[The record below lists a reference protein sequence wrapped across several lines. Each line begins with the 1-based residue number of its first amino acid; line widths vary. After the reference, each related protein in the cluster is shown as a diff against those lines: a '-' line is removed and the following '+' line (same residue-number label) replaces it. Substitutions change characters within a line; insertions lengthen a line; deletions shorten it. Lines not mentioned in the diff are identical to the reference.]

1 MALVHRDLDFPIDVA
16 TNGSSGDLVLAVTE
30 TLNGT
35 IGSDTLPQEAFE
47 GPNMPLFRFVC
58 EVCLSLPIAVF
69 GICGN
74 ILAFVVLCRQ
84 KQRLTTSVLLQ
95 ALAVADTLVLIS
107 AILLRSMR
115 YVGWDAFDNVYD
127 YIFVVLY
134 PCVYFFRLAD
144 TWLTVML
151 TIDRYI
157 AVCHPL
163 QAQHLCTLRRTY
175 ITITTIILGTFVFS
189 FPRFFEYELTDKFS
203 AGFIR
208 TDLILNQIYT
218 FAYRVSLFFLA
229 MYLVPMMLLV
239 VLNIR
244 LLCTLRRAYRHRHSM
259 INGGSMQNGKGDS
272 PTTGDTS
279 RGVTIIVV
287 TVVLV
292 CVVCNVVAMTA
303 HVLWALGEC
312 FEHLRRYLE
321 IYRRFIA
328 NISNVLV
335 TINCAIN
342 FIIYCMFSR
351 KFRDGLKLT
360 CHCTKRPKLK
370 HRWRSGQQ
378 ADNSGTGNTSYTSL
392 GRLSSR
398 VPTKNNTPQ
407 FISLQHNVESKV

>member
-1 MALVHRDLDFPIDVA
+1 MHTSMNVHQDSTANVSADNMTMMATESWNNTLGSGSRLPI
-16 TNGSSGDLVLAVTE
+16 
-30 TLNGT
+30 
-35 IGSDTLPQEAFE
+35 PYE
-47 GPNMPLFRFVC
+47 GPNMPLVRFIC
-58 EVCLSLPIAVF
+58 EVGISFPIAVF

-163 QAQHLCTLRRTY
+163 QAQRVCTLRRTY
-175 ITITTIILGTFVFS
+175 ISIAAIGMVTLLFS
-189 FPRFFEYELTDKFS
+189 VPRFFEYEITDKVS
-203 AGFIR
+203 TGFKN
-208 TDLILNQIYT
+208 TNMILNPIYT
-218 FAYRVSLFFLA
+218 ITYRIILFFLA

-259 INGGSMQNGKGDS
+259 ISSGSIHSGKDGKQS
-272 PTTGDTS
+272 HSNAS
-279 RGVTIIVV
+279 RSLTAIVV
-287 TVVLV
+287 TVVIV
-292 CVVCNVVAMTA
+292 CIVCNLVAMTA

-312 FEHLRRYLE
+312 FIHLRRYVE
-321 IYRRFIA
+321 IYRRFIS

-335 TINCAIN
+335 TINCTIN

-360 CHCTKRPKLK
+360 CHCTTRPKLK

-378 ADNSGTGNTSYTSL
+378 TDSGNTSYSSL
-392 GRLSSR
+392 SRLSSR
-398 VPTKNNTPQ
+398 TSSKNIKLTVLN
-407 FISLQHNVESKV
+407 KV

>member
-1 MALVHRDLDFPIDVA
+1 MDFIDTTLAANSSCGGINMTVTQSCNDTMA
-16 TNGSSGDLVLAVTE
+16 SGPV
-30 TLNGT
+30 
-35 IGSDTLPQEAFE
+35 PQKLME
-47 GPNMPLFRFVC
+47 GPNMPLFRFIC
-58 EVCLSLPIAVF
+58 EVGISFPIAVF

-127 YIFVVLY
+127 YIFVILY

-144 TWLTVML
+144 TWLIVIL

-163 QAQHLCTLRRTY
+163 QAQHVCTLRRTY
-175 ITITTIILGTFVFS
+175 FNICVITLVTLVFS
-189 FPRFFEYELTDKFS
+189 LPRFFEYRMTDREVS
-203 AGFIR
+203 AAGFVSM
-208 TDLILNQIYT
+208 DLTRSMTYT
-218 FAYRVSLFFLA
+218 LLYRISLFFLA
-229 MYLVPMMLLV
+229 MYLVPMMLLI

-244 LLCTLRRAYRHRHSM
+244 LLCTLRRAYRHRHAM
-259 INGGSMQNGKGDS
+259 ICSGGIHSGKHGN
-272 PTTGDTS
+272 PTTDGTS

-287 TVVLV
+287 TVVLL
-292 CVVCNVVAMTA
+292 CVSCNVVAMTA

-312 FEHLRRYLE
+312 LEHLRKYLE

-351 KFRDGLKLT
+351 KFRDGFQQT
-360 CHCTKRPKLK
+360 CQCHILRHMASGC
-370 HRWRSGQQ
+370 RSDHHG
-378 ADNSGTGNTSYTSL
+378 NSSGAANTSYTSL
-392 GRLSSR
+392 GRMPNRMSAKINIKDMMQQ
-398 VPTKNNTPQ
+398 VNTK
-407 FISLQHNVESKV
+407 L